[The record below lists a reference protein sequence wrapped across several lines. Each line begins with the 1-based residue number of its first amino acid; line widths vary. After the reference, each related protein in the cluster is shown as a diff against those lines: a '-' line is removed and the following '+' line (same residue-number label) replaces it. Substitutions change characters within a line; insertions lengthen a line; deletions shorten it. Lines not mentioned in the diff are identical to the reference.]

1 MITLSTIVPTVHAL
15 STGFPYETQKI
26 RGVNL
31 GGWLVLERWLKPSLF
46 EATGNP
52 SLVDEWS
59 FCESQDWEKATQ
71 ALKHHWDTWITEA
84 DFREMAAAGLN
95 HVRLPIGYWAFET
108 APGEPYI
115 SGQLPYLEKA
125 VEWAGKHNI
134 KVIID
139 LHGAP
144 GSQNGFDNSGHKQN
158 APEWHTSQSYID
170 RTNAII
176 RRIAIMFR
184 NRTGVVT
191 AIAPLNE
198 PAGFYSQDVVE
209 VSKQYWKTSYES
221 IRQSKSKAV
230 TIIHDA
236 FQPLENWNG
245 FMTGPGYEGSM
256 LDTHIYQ
263 LYSVAQN
270 RYSEA
275 EHIAEAC
282 DSRNRLQSK
291 DHLPV
296 VVGEWSVAP
305 NDCVNRQ
312 LGYRS
317 MYDGSYP
324 GSTRVGSCEGLS
336 GDSKTF
342 SSSYK
347 TFLRKYWEAQTMSY
361 EKGQGWIMWT
371 WKTETADEW
380 SYKAGLAGGWI
391 PRNPT
396 DYKYPRI
403 CG

>member
-1 MITLSTIVPTVHAL
+1 
-15 STGFPYETQKI
+15 
-26 RGVNL
+26 
-31 GGWLVLERWLKPSLF
+31 
-46 EATGNP
+46 
-52 SLVDEWS
+52 
-59 FCESQDWEKATQ
+59 
-71 ALKHHWDTWITEA
+71 
-84 DFREMAAAGLN
+84 
-95 HVRLPIGYWAFET
+95 
-108 APGEPYI
+108 
-115 SGQLPYLEKA
+115 
-125 VEWAGKHNI
+125 
-134 KVIID
+134 
-139 LHGAP
+139 
-144 GSQNGFDNSGHKQN
+144 
-158 APEWHTSQSYID
+158 
-170 RTNAII
+170 
-176 RRIAIMFR
+176 
-184 NRTGVVT
+184 
-191 AIAPLNE
+191 
-198 PAGFYSQDVVE
+198 
-209 VSKQYWKTSYES
+209 
-221 IRQSKSKAV
+221 
-230 TIIHDA
+230 
-236 FQPLENWNG
+236 
-245 FMTGPGYEGSM
+245 MTGPGYEGSM